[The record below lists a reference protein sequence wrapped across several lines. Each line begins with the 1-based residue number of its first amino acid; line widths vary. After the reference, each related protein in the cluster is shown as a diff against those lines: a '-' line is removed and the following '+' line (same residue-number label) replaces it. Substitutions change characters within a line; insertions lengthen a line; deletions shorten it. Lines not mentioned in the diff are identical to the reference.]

1 MSSENTLA
9 ELFARDPFSLSDTD
23 LDDLIS
29 HYAEARKTFVKGG
42 AKATGPKPDTS
53 LADLGLI

>member
-1 MSSENTLA
+1 MSEQNTLA
-9 ELFARDPFSLSDTD
+9 ELFARDPLSLTEQD
-23 LDDLIS
+23 LDDIIA